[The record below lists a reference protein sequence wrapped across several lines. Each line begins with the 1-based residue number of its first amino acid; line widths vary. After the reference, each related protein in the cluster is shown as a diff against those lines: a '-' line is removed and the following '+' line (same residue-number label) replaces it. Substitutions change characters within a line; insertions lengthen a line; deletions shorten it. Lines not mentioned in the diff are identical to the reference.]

1 MNNYDIIYSLQRYF
15 SDNFGLRADWVVDG
29 YEYPSD
35 KPFVTLEYITNE
47 WINRAKRQEAVQ
59 VTELLQIGYHASN
72 AVDMTKTSERIADS
86 LTSNKIPY
94 FNTDTSGV
102 DSAGFFGV
110 KIVGVVPMGASEKN
124 RESEYLRVY
133 IDAEIEK
140 IKRRC

>member
-15 SDNFGLRADWVVDG
+15 SDKFGLRADWVVDG

-47 WINRAKRQEAVQ
+47 WIDRAKRQEAVQ

-86 LTSNKIPY
+86 LTFNKIPY
-94 FNTDTSGV
+94 FNTSKSVV

-110 KIVGVVPMGASEKN
+110 KIVAVVPMGASEKN
-124 RESEYLRVY
+124 RESEYHRVY